1 MSRERGRILLVS
13 TCRYPEGDA
22 GAVRLHSLALLAV
35 ECGYEPIVVALGA
48 TTGGSRVVHDG
59 VEYTS
64 LRGACGTLVARL
76 WGRLSFGRRV
86 RPWLGSTTP
95 LSAVLVVDIPFP
107 ALRLLARECWRRGV
121 PLLHDSVEWYSAS
134 EFALGVLNPAYI
146 HKEILNQWV
155 VGRGFRVIAIS
166 QFLEQHFRSKGICV
180 ERIPAILDVASI
192 QYGQRAS
199 GGVLRFL
206 YSGSPGR
213 KDRLVEFC
221 RAVGE
226 LGEERE
232 RIRIDFLG
240 FTSHDLIGLGVD
252 RPTLARLEGILTCHG
267 RVPREEALR
276 QLTRSD
282 FSILFRNPADR
293 YARAGFPTKVV
304 ESLASGTPVFLN
316 VTSDLGGYL
325 VDGREAIICADA
337 GVREIKAGLERALAL
352 SPKSLARMRTAAR
365 TRAVVSFDY
374 RVYRQAFLRL
384 LEVERA

>member
-1 MSRERGRILLVS
+1 MSSERGKILLVS

-48 TTGGSRVVHDG
+48 PTGGRRVAHEG
-59 VEYTS
+59 VEYVS
-64 LRGACGTLVARL
+64 LRAASGTLGARV
-76 WGRLSFGRRV
+76 WGRLSFGQRV
-86 RPWLGSTTP
+86 RPWISTAP

-134 EFALGVLNPAYI
+134 EFALGFLSPAYI
-146 HKEILNQWV
+146 HREILNQWV
-155 VGRGFRVIAIS
+155 VGRRFRVIAIS
-166 QFLEQHFRSKGICV
+166 HFLERHFRSKGIRV

-192 QYGQRAS
+192 RFGQRVS
-199 GGVLRFL
+199 GDVLKFL

-226 LGEERE
+226 LGDERE
-232 RIRIDFLG
+232 RIRIEFLG
-240 FTSHDLIGLGVD
+240 VTRDDLIGLGVD
-252 RPTLARLEGILTCHG
+252 RPTLARLEGVLTCHG

-276 QLTRSD
+276 QLTRAD
-282 FSILFRNPADR
+282 FTILFRNPADR

-304 ESLASGTPVFLN
+304 ESLASGTPVLLN
-316 VTSDLGGYL
+316 VTSDLGEYL
-325 VDGREAIICADA
+325 VDRQEAIICADA
-337 GVREIKAGLERALAL
+337 GVRAIRAGLERALAL
-352 SPKSLARMRTAAR
+352 SPESLARMRTAAR
-365 TRAVVSFDY
+365 TRAVCSFDY
-374 RVYRQAFLRL
+374 RVYRQEFLRL
-384 LEVERA
+384 LEVESA